1 MREEGKPRPRKRSNM
16 IRPVSADGRVDTGGV
31 FEPII
36 RQRIIERVAAA
47 AFQPIVL
54 VVAPAGYGKSVAVRQ
69 YLESIDSIKVRYDV
83 RSEHGNLLGFL
94 RGFSDALFKVAP
106 DARKTLS
113 GAYEKNRSSGSPG
126 SDLAMWMYAHI
137 KTYTG
142 LIAIDDFHLTENDS
156 EIARFLV
163 SLIDRTRGRARW
175 IVASRSTT
183 NLPVGSWLAYGHM
196 DLNVDEQDLRFTAEE
211 ARQAARA
218 ARVSVRDEELKE
230 ILDMTDGWPTALSF
244 ALRSST
250 RSVDLRNITATTRE
264 LIYQYLAEQ
273 VYQTLDSGER
283 DLLHLSSYLGE
294 INTDVLRCAGYDR
307 ARSAIESLRQRVAF
321 IYPDRPGTYRCHDL
335 FRDFLQHQ
343 LENQGDKVVEDTRLR
358 AARALESAGR
368 PAAALAL
375 YGQNLATE
383 DILRILASHGFQLAD
398 EGHADAVA
406 AALERLPAD
415 IRATDPLVLGLRAL
429 SEGNQGRLDRAE
441 SLLQRALSKEC
452 GKTLRVELSLRLAL
466 ILINQMRDVSAMLEP
481 LDNDEL
487 PLGLR
492 GEIASLLA
500 ITYAYA
506 GRSSKAMEAIV
517 NAKHALTH
525 IENNHERAKIWQRV
539 GVAGLRLGLPL
550 EETREAQNRA
560 ASLASE
566 EGMFGLAGRAF
577 VALASIALSYEDDP
591 AKEVWYS
598 QQAANAA
605 MKAGDLVNL
614 QTALLHLLN
623 VEGRRG
629 NVERI
634 TALEQ
639 QIAPI
644 STSDSRRMSY
654 VIPIRAYV
662 AAWEGR
668 FDDAHRLMAT
678 VAGNDRFFAHDRA
691 VNAASDALFLLALG
705 QRDLAITILETVFA
719 EIKKTDSTL
728 LYARRQVE
736 IAKLLVALVESLS
749 GRRTYA
755 QRALGKVPELD
766 DAVIRSLREAVLA
779 VFRAVQE
786 PTLESEIGES
796 IERLHAI
803 GCGGIGRLVMSVY
816 DACKPAR
823 LDTGDLG
830 LTRAETEVLQALAR
844 GHRPKDIAQ
853 ESGRSVYTV
862 QAHIQNVIRKL
873 GCSGR
878 AEALKIARVRG
889 LIA

>member
-1 MREEGKPRPRKRSNM
+1 M

-31 FEPII
+31 FEPIV
-36 RQRIIERVAAA
+36 RQRIIDRVSAA

-54 VVAPAGYGKSVAVRQ
+54 IVAPAGYGKSVAVRQ
-69 YLESIDSIKVRYDV
+69 YLESVDAVKVRYDV
-83 RSEHGNLLGFL
+83 RSEHSNLLGFM
-94 RGFSDALFKVAP
+94 RGFSDALSEVAP

-113 GAYEKNRSSGSPG
+113 GAYEKNRSSVSPG

-142 LIAIDDFHLTENDS
+142 IIAIDDFHITENDP
-156 EIARFLV
+156 EVARFLV
-163 SLIDRTRGRARW
+163 SLMDKTRGRTRW
-175 IVASRSTT
+175 ILASRSTT

-196 DLNVDEQDLRFTAEE
+196 DLTVDEQDLRFTAEE
-211 ARQAARA
+211 ARLAAKST
-218 ARVSVRDEELKE
+218 RVSVRDEELNE
-230 ILDMTDGWPTALSF
+230 ILSMTDGWPTALSF

-273 VYQTLDSGER
+273 VYRTLNSDER
-283 DLLHLSSYLGE
+283 NLLHLSSYLGE
-294 INTDVLRCAGYDR
+294 INADILRRAGYDK
-307 ARSAIESLRQRVAF
+307 ARGAIESLRQRVAF
-321 IYPDRPGTYRCHDL
+321 IYPDRPGTYKCHDL

-343 LENQGDKVVEDTRLR
+343 LELEGDQAVESTRLR
-358 AARALESAGR
+358 AARALEAAGR

-375 YGQNLATE
+375 YGQALAT
-383 DILRILASHGFQLAD
+383 DDVLRILSSHGFQLAD
-398 EGHADAVA
+398 EGHADAVGT
-406 AALERLPAD
+406 ALESLPAD

-429 SEGNQGRLDRAE
+429 AEGDLGRLDRAE

-452 GKTLRVELSLRLAL
+452 GKTLSVELSLRLAL
-466 ILINQMRDVSAMLEP
+466 ILINQMRDVAELLEP
-481 LDNDEL
+481 FNHDSDL
-487 PLGLR
+487 PTSLR

-506 GRSSKAMEAIV
+506 GRSSEAMAALAQ
-517 NAKHALTH
+517 AKQALTH
-525 IENNHERAKIWQRV
+525 LESNYDRAKILQRI
-539 GVAGLRLGLPL
+539 GVAGLRLGLPF
-550 EETREAQNRA
+550 EETRDAQTRA

-634 TALEQ
+634 RALEQ

-654 VIPIRAYV
+654 IIPIRAYV

-668 FDDAHRLMAT
+668 FDEAHRLMAT
-678 VAGNDRFFAHDRA
+678 VAGSDRFFSYDRA
-691 VNAASDALFLLALG
+691 VNSSSDALFLLALG
-705 QRDLAITILETVFA
+705 QRDSAIAMIKTVFS
-719 EIKKTDSTL
+719 EIDKTDSNL

-736 IAKLLVALVESLS
+736 IARLLVALVEILA

-755 QRALGKVPELD
+755 HRALGKTPEHD
-766 DAVIRSLREAVLA
+766 DAVTKSLREAVFA
-779 VFRAVQE
+779 VSKAVQE
-786 PTLESEIGES
+786 PALEPEIDES
-796 IERLHAI
+796 IEQLHSI
-803 GCGGIGRLVMSVY
+803 GCGGIGLLVRSAY

-823 LDTGDLG
+823 TDVNEIG
-830 LTRAETEVLQALAR
+830 LTPAETDVLQGLAR
-844 GHRPKDIAQ
+844 GHRPKDIARD
-853 ESGRSVYTV
+853 SGRSVYTV
-862 QAHIQNVIRKL
+862 QAHIQNIIRKL

-878 AEALKIARVRG
+878 AEALKIARVKG

>member
-1 MREEGKPRPRKRSNM
+1 M

-31 FEPII
+31 FEPIV

-54 VVAPAGYGKSVAVRQ
+54 IIAPAGYGKSVAVRQ
-69 YLESIDSIKVRYDV
+69 YLETVDAVKVRYDV
-83 RSEHGNLLGFL
+83 RSEHSNLLAFL
-94 RGFSDALFKVAP
+94 RGFAEAFSEVAP

-113 GAYEKNRSSGSPG
+113 GAYEKNRSSASPG

-142 LIAIDDFHLTENDS
+142 IIAIDDFHVTENDP

-175 IVASRSTT
+175 ILASRSTT

-196 DLNVDEQDLRFTAEE
+196 DLTVDEQDLRFTAEE
-211 ARQAARA
+211 ARQAAKST
-218 ARVSVRDEELKE
+218 RVSVRDEELGE
-230 ILDMTDGWPTALSF
+230 ILSMTDGWPTALSF

-264 LIYQYLAEQ
+264 MIYQYLAEQ
-273 VYQTLDSGER
+273 VYRTLDPDER
-283 DLLHLSSYLGE
+283 DLLHLSSFLGE
-294 INTDVLRCAGYDR
+294 INADILRRAGYDK
-307 ARSAIESLRQRVAF
+307 ARGAIESLRQRVAF
-321 IYPDRPGTYRCHDL
+321 IYPDRPGTYKCHDL

-343 LENQGDKVVEDTRLR
+343 LELQGDQAVELTRLR

-375 YGQNLATE
+375 YGQAAATA
-383 DILRILASHGFQLAD
+383 DVLRILGRHGFQLTD
-398 EGHADAVA
+398 EGHADAVGT
-406 AALERLPAD
+406 ALESLPAD
-415 IRATDPLVLGLRAL
+415 IRATNPLVLGLRAL
-429 SEGNQGRLDRAE
+429 AESDLGRFDRAE
-441 SLLQRALSKEC
+441 SLLQRALSKKC
-452 GKTLRVELSLRLAL
+452 GKTLCVELSIRLAL
-466 ILINQMRDVSAMLEP
+466 ILINQMRDVSEMLEP
-481 LDNDEL
+481 LDNDDNL
-487 PLGLR
+487 PASLQ

-506 GRSSKAMEAIV
+506 GRSTKARVAV
-517 NAKHALTH
+517 ARAKQVLTH
-525 IENNHERAKIWQRV
+525 LESNHDRAKILQRI

-550 EETREAQNRA
+550 EETRDAQTRA

-591 AKEVWYS
+591 AKEVWYL

-634 TALEQ
+634 KALEQ

-678 VAGNDRFFAHDRA
+678 IAGSDRFFAYDRA
-691 VNAASDALFLLALG
+691 VNAASDSLFLLALG
-705 QRDLAITILETVFA
+705 QRDSAITMIKTVFL
-719 EIKKTDSTL
+719 EIEKTDSKL

-736 IAKLLVALVESLS
+736 IAKLLVALVDSLA

-755 QRALGKVPELD
+755 QRALGKVPEHD
-766 DAVIRSLREAVLA
+766 DVVTKSLREAVFS
-779 VFRAVQE
+779 VFKAVQE
-786 PTLESEIGES
+786 PALEAEINES
-796 IERLHAI
+796 IERLHSI
-803 GCGGIGRLVMSVY
+803 GCGGIGLLVRSVF
-816 DACKPAR
+816 DACKPSCSD
-823 LDTGDLG
+823 LNGLG
-830 LTRAETEVLQALAR
+830 LTRAETDVLQALAK
-844 GHRPKDIAQ
+844 GHRPKDIAE

-862 QAHIQNVIRKL
+862 QAHIQNIIRKL

>member
-1 MREEGKPRPRKRSNM
+1 M

-31 FEPII
+31 FEPVV
-36 RQRIIERVAAA
+36 RRRIIERIAAA
-47 AFQPIVL
+47 AFQPVVL
-54 VVAPAGYGKSVAVRQ
+54 IVAPAGYGKSVAVRQ
-69 YLESIDSIKVRYDV
+69 YLDTVDAVKVRYDV
-83 RSEHGNLLGFL
+83 RSEHANLLGFL
-94 RGFSDALFKVAP
+94 RGFADALADVAP

-113 GAYEKNRSSGSPG
+113 GAYEKNRSSGSSG
-126 SDLAMWMYAHI
+126 SDLALWMYAHV

-142 LIAIDDFHLTENDS
+142 LIAIDDFHLTENDP

-163 SLIDRTRGRARW
+163 SLIDRTRGRTRW
-175 IVASRSTT
+175 LLASRSTT

-196 DLNVDEQDLRFTAEE
+196 DLTVDEQDLRFTVEE
-211 ARQAARA
+211 ARLAARST
-218 ARVSVRDEELKE
+218 RVAVRDEELNE
-230 ILDMTDGWPTALSF
+230 ILSMTDGWPTALSF

-264 LIYQYLAEQ
+264 MIYQYLAEQ
-273 VYQTLDSGER
+273 VYRTLEPDER

-294 INTDVLRCAGYDR
+294 INADILRCAGYDK
-307 ARSAIESLRQRVAF
+307 ARGAIESLRQRVAF
-321 IYPDRPGTYRCHDL
+321 IYPDRPGSYKCHDL

-343 LENQGDKVVEDTRLR
+343 LELQGDQAVEDMRLR
-358 AARALESAGR
+358 AARALELTGR
-368 PAAALAL
+368 HAAALAL
-375 YGQNLATE
+375 YAQNSANK
-383 DILRILASHGFQLAD
+383 DVLRILASHGLRLAD
-398 EGHADAVA
+398 EGHADAVT
-406 AALERLPAD
+406 AALESLPSD
-415 IRATDPLVLGLRAL
+415 IRATNPLVLGLRGLA
-429 SEGNQGRLDRAE
+429 EGDLGRFDRAE
-441 SLLQRALSKEC
+441 SLLQRALSKRCEQ
-452 GKTLRVELSLRLAL
+452 TLRVELSLRLAL
-466 ILINQMRDVSAMLEP
+466 IVINQMRDVAGMLEP
-481 LDNDEL
+481 LVNVDL
-487 PLGLR
+487 PVNLQ

-506 GRSSKAMEAIV
+506 GRSREAKAAL
-517 NAKHALTH
+517 AKARDALTH
-525 IENNHERAKIWQRV
+525 IESNQDRAKILQRL

-550 EETREAQNRA
+550 EETQEAQTLA

-566 EGMFGLAGRAF
+566 EGLFGLAGRAF
-577 VALASIALSYEDDP
+577 VALASIALSYEDDA

-605 MKAGDLVNL
+605 MKAGDLFNL

-634 TALEQ
+634 KALEQ

-644 STSDSRRMSY
+644 STSDVRRMSY
-654 VIPIRAYV
+654 VIPVRAYV

-678 VAGNDRFFAHDRA
+678 ISGSERFFAHDRA

-705 QRDLAITILETVFA
+705 QRDLSISMLKTVFA
-719 EIKKTDSTL
+719 EIEKTDSNL

-736 IAKLLVALVESLS
+736 IARLLAALVESLA

-755 QRALGKVPELD
+755 QRLLGKIPRHD
-766 DAVIRSLREAVLA
+766 DAVTKSLREAVYA
-779 VFRAVQE
+779 VFNAVQE
-786 PTLESEIGES
+786 PALESDIDES
-796 IERLHAI
+796 VERLQAI
-803 GCGGIGRLVMSVY
+803 GYGGIGRLLRSAF
-816 DACKPAR
+816 DACKPTR
-823 LDTGDLG
+823 LDADDLG

-844 GHRPKDIAQ
+844 GHRPKDIAL

>member
-1 MREEGKPRPRKRSNM
+1 M
-16 IRPVSADGRVDTGGV
+16 IRPVSVDGRVDTGGI
-31 FEPII
+31 FEPIV
-36 RQRIIERVAAA
+36 RGRIVERVAAA

-54 VVAPAGYGKSVAVRQ
+54 IVAPAGYGKSVAVSQ
-69 YLESIDSIKVRYDV
+69 YLNSLDAAKVRYDV
-83 RSEHGNLLGFL
+83 RSENRNLLGFL
-94 RGFSDALFKVAP
+94 RGFAEALSSVAP

-113 GAYEKNRSSGSPG
+113 GAYEKNRSSGTPG

-142 LIAIDDFHLTENDS
+142 IIAIDDFHLTENDP

-163 SLIDRTRGRARW
+163 SLIERTLGRARW

-196 DLNVDEQDLRFTAEE
+196 DLTVDEQDLRFTVDE
-211 ARQAARA
+211 ARQAARS
-218 ARVSVRDEELKE
+218 ARVSVRDEELSE
-230 ILDMTDGWPTALSF
+230 ILSMTDGWPTALSF

-264 LIYQYLAEQ
+264 MIYQYLAEQ
-273 VYQTLDSGER
+273 VYHALAPDER

-294 INTDVLRCAGYDR
+294 INADILRCAGYGKAR
-307 ARSAIESLRQRVAF
+307 AAIESLRQRVAF
-321 IYPDRPGTYRCHDL
+321 IYPDRPGTYKCHDL
-335 FRDFLQHQ
+335 FKDFLQHQ
-343 LENQGDKVVEDTRLR
+343 LELEGDQAVEDTRLR
-358 AARALESAGR
+358 AARALELAGR
-368 PAAALAL
+368 LPAALTLFAQAFALA
-375 YGQNLATE
+375 
-383 DILRILASHGFQLAD
+383 DVLRILTSDGLRLTD
-398 EGHADAVA
+398 EGHADAVGI
-406 AALERLPAD
+406 ALESLPSD
-415 IRATDPLVLGLRAL
+415 IRATNPVVLGLRAL
-429 SEGNQGRLDRAE
+429 AAGDLGRFDRAE

-452 GKTLRVELSLRLAL
+452 EQTLRVELSLRLAL
-466 ILINQMRDVSAMLEP
+466 ILINQMRDVAEMLEP
-481 LDNDEL
+481 LDSNAL
-487 PLGLR
+487 PANLQ

-506 GRSSKAMEAIV
+506 GRSNEAMRAV
-517 NAKHALTH
+517 ARARRALLH
-525 IENNHERAKIWQRV
+525 IEGNHDRAKVLQRI

-550 EETREAQNRA
+550 EETMDAQNRA

-566 EGMFGLAGRAF
+566 EGMYGLAGRAF
-577 VALASIALSYEDDP
+577 VALASIALLYEDDA

-605 MKAGDLVNL
+605 MKAGDLFNL

-634 TALEQ
+634 KALEK

-678 VAGNDRFFAHDRA
+678 IAGSDRFFAYDRA
-691 VNAASDALFLLALG
+691 VNAASDALFVLALG
-705 QRDLAITILETVFA
+705 QRDLSLAILSTVFA
-719 EIKKTDSTL
+719 EIEKTDSKL
-728 LYARRQVE
+728 LYAKRQVA
-736 IAKLLVALVESLS
+736 IAKLLVALVESLA

-755 QRALGKVPELD
+755 QRALRKIPEHG
-766 DAVIRSLREAVLA
+766 DAVITSLRDAVLS
-779 VFRAVQE
+779 VFRAMQE
-786 PTLESEIGES
+786 PALEREIDES
-796 IERLHAI
+796 IDRLQAI
-803 GCGGIGRLVMSVY
+803 GYGGIGRLVKSVF

-823 LDTGDLG
+823 LEANELG
-830 LTRAETEVLQALAR
+830 LTLAESKVLQALAR
-844 GHRPKDIAQ
+844 GHRPKDIAR
-853 ESGRSVYTV
+853 ESGRSIYTV
-862 QAHIQNVIRKL
+862 QAHIQNIIRKL

-878 AEALKIARVRG
+878 SEALKIARLRG